1 MRYTVKAKLAT
12 AFGVILTLSLISA
25 AVAIMGLK
33 NLSDS
38 MDNIAT
44 VAMRRMQNAEQL
56 KTASEQL
63 AGIGKD
69 MITESNDE
77 GIKVLGGGLVKAQED
92 FRKRLSDLIAIAT
105 VEGKGEL
112 SKVSDAF
119 EQLAP
124 VQNDIRANALL
135 NSSNRAFA
143 TVKSAGYPAFAEAR
157 GALETI
163 IKRVEDGIVPGDR
176 AQLVAAVWRTNTALE
191 RLRAFTNRFVATSE
205 YADLPNQEKFVADAL
220 ANLRRAKET
229 LGVVL
234 GNGAEA
240 QNYALFNELCE
251 RYITI
256 NNQVIAINREGGN
269 LKAADLSSGPG
280 KTALIAT
287 QRAIDNYLQG
297 VQRRTQATVADA
309 QAQYESGRAVLLVVV
324 GVSIVVSIAAAWIIA
339 SSLARGIG
347 RAVELA
353 NAVAIGDLNMAVDV
367 TSNDE
372 IKDLVT
378 ALNGMTANLR
388 NTAAMADRISGG
400 DLMVNVR
407 RLSEKDSLG
416 IALESMVEKL
426 RGVATETAAAA
437 QNVAAGSEQLS
448 SSSEQMSQGAT
459 EQASATEEAAASM
472 EQMAANI
479 KQTAENASQTEKI
492 ARQSSRDA
500 QASGEAVTRAV
511 GAMQTIAEKIT
522 VVQEI
527 ARQTDLLA
535 LNAAVEAAR
544 AGEHGRGFAV
554 VASEVRKLAERSQAA
569 ANEINALSTDTV
581 KVAQDAGVMLSK
593 LVPDIK
599 RTAELVEE
607 ISAACREQD
616 AGANQVNLAIQQL
629 DQVTQQNAAAAEE
642 MSATSEELASQAE
655 ELQSTISFFKVERA
669 DMVGSR
675 SSAFHHAQVAHMSPP
690 KAKPVKAARPTK
702 AAAKSAKATP
712 KAASGDGIALDM
724 DADDA
729 DFRRY

>member
-12 AFGVILTLSLISA
+12 AFGIIVMLLIAAA
-25 AVAIMGLK
+25 AVAINGIGLLNDTAQGLANVGAQRVK
-33 NLSDS
+33 TSLGIDQKLNKMRGTQLNFVMETSDAGTAKYEAQLVAERDTLITAVAEAKKIASDDAQVKLAALSGMLDKYLEVQEKIRTFGRMNSNQRGIDLTIGDGAKTFEAALAVVKPLVERVETGRGTADQIAVANLVIRLELAARQALQFERDSLLTSD
-38 MDNIAT
+38 DQET
-44 VAMRRMQNAEQL
+44 VTFLDRSAKYLDTVNRLRQDLRRI
-56 KTASEQL
+56 ASEDDRRVVDLFNERFDAWLKITAEVSRQSKINSASKAMAL
-63 AGIGKD
+63 VTGPGREIAGQI
-69 MITESNDE
+69 S
-77 GIKVLGGGLVKAQED
+77 A
-92 FRKRLSDLIAIAT
+92 LSGELIAIAEKNMAADVHEAGST
-105 VEGKGEL
+105 YSSVRATLL
-112 SKVSDAF
+112 SVVACS
-119 EQLAP
+119 L
-124 VQNDIRANALL
+124 
-135 NSSNRAFA
+135 
-143 TVKSAGYPAFAEAR
+143 
-157 GALETI
+157 
-163 IKRVEDGIVPGDR
+163 
-176 AQLVAAVWRTNTALE
+176 LVAIGAAL
-191 RLRAFTNRFVATSE
+191 
-205 YADLPNQEKFVADAL
+205 Y
-220 ANLRRAKET
+220 
-229 LGVVL
+229 
-234 GNGAEA
+234 
-240 QNYALFNELCE
+240 
-251 RYITI
+251 
-256 NNQVIAINREGGN
+256 IAISISRG
-269 LKAADLSSGPG
+269 LSRS
-280 KTALIAT
+280 
-287 QRAIDNYLQG
+287 
-297 VQRRTQATVADA
+297 
-309 QAQYESGRAVLLVVV
+309 
-324 GVSIVVSIAAAWIIA
+324 
-339 SSLARGIG
+339 
-347 RAVELA
+347 VELA
-353 NAVAIGDLNMAVDV
+353 NAVAIGDLNMTVEV

-407 RLSEKDSLG
+407 RLSDKDTLG

-426 RGVATETAAAA
+426 RGVATETSAAA

-669 DMVGSR
+669 DMAVSR
-675 SSAFHHAQVAHMSPP
+675 TSAFHHTPVSHMPPP
-690 KAKPVKAARPTK
+690 KAKPVKAARPMKTAK
-702 AAAKSAKATP
+702 AAKAAP
-712 KAASGDGIALDM
+712 KAASSEGIAIDM

>member
-1 MRYTVKAKLAT
+1 MIMRYTVKAKLAT
-12 AFGVILTLSLISA
+12 AFGIIVMLLIAAA
-25 AVAIMGLK
+25 AVAINGIGLLNDTAQGLANVGAQRVK
-33 NLSDS
+33 TSLGIDQKLNKMRGTQLNFVMETSDAGTAKYEAQLVAERDTLITAVAEAKKIASDDAQVKLAALSGMLDKYLEVQEKIRTFGRMNSNQRGIDLTIGDGAKTFEAALAVVKPLVERVETGRGTADQIAVANLVIRLELAARQALQFERDSLLTSD
-38 MDNIAT
+38 DQET
-44 VAMRRMQNAEQL
+44 VTFLDRSAKYLDTVNRLRQDLRRI
-56 KTASEQL
+56 ASEDDRRVVDLFNERFDAWLKITAEVSRQSKINSASKAMAL
-63 AGIGKD
+63 VTGPGREIAGQI
-69 MITESNDE
+69 S
-77 GIKVLGGGLVKAQED
+77 A
-92 FRKRLSDLIAIAT
+92 LSGELIAIAEKNMAADVHEAGST
-105 VEGKGEL
+105 YSSVRATLL
-112 SKVSDAF
+112 SVVACS
-119 EQLAP
+119 L
-124 VQNDIRANALL
+124 
-135 NSSNRAFA
+135 
-143 TVKSAGYPAFAEAR
+143 
-157 GALETI
+157 
-163 IKRVEDGIVPGDR
+163 
-176 AQLVAAVWRTNTALE
+176 LVAIGAAL
-191 RLRAFTNRFVATSE
+191 
-205 YADLPNQEKFVADAL
+205 Y
-220 ANLRRAKET
+220 
-229 LGVVL
+229 
-234 GNGAEA
+234 
-240 QNYALFNELCE
+240 
-251 RYITI
+251 
-256 NNQVIAINREGGN
+256 IAISISRG
-269 LKAADLSSGPG
+269 LSRS
-280 KTALIAT
+280 
-287 QRAIDNYLQG
+287 
-297 VQRRTQATVADA
+297 
-309 QAQYESGRAVLLVVV
+309 
-324 GVSIVVSIAAAWIIA
+324 
-339 SSLARGIG
+339 
-347 RAVELA
+347 VELA
-353 NAVAIGDLNMAVDV
+353 NAVAIGDLNMTVEV

-407 RLSEKDSLG
+407 RLSDKDTLG

-426 RGVATETAAAA
+426 RGVATETSAAA

-669 DMVGSR
+669 DMAVSR
-675 SSAFHHAQVAHMSPP
+675 TSAFHHTPVSHMPPP
-690 KAKPVKAARPTK
+690 KAKPVKAARPMKTAK
-702 AAAKSAKATP
+702 AAKAAP
-712 KAASGDGIALDM
+712 KAASSEGIAIDM